1 MAIYKKD
8 GVDGV
13 NSFPRKL
20 VGLKISIAD
29 GSSVTVGD
37 WMAIDTSFTTEGVGA
52 GCKVT
57 TASDETVFGVSTQ
70 TISNSTGA
78 TKTYDIVVQT
88 AGRFV
93 DANIN
98 SSAVAPGNGLDGH
111 DGATNGRA
119 GLHAE
124 TDAAGACGIVLTDG
138 GSNLGTVMIIDKG
151 YY

>member
-57 TASDETVFGVSTQ
+57 TASDETVFGVSNGQKINQNRNNFDPMSAWKESIKVTL
-70 TISNSTGA
+70 ISSHLTFVGNL
-78 TKTYDIVVQT
+78 KT
-88 AGRFV
+88 
-93 DANIN
+93 
-98 SSAVAPGNGLDGH
+98 
-111 DGATNGRA
+111 
-119 GLHAE
+119 
-124 TDAAGACGIVLTDG
+124 
-138 GSNLGTVMIIDKG
+138 
-151 YY
+151 